1 MLCIVFWF
9 RKNVYYLLKLINGYK
24 IVRVI
29 ITEHAKK
36 RLRDYRQDKI
46 EISDIVLAAK
56 QIPGYVPTAT
66 RFRGFISKSG
76 RIFDIVAKDIETGRV
91 VITIIGK

>member
-1 MLCIVFWF
+1 M
-9 RKNVYYLLKLINGYK
+9 K
-24 IVRVI
+24 VI

-36 RLRDYRQDKI
+36 RLRDLRQSNI
-46 EISDIVLAAK
+46 TLADIVTAAK
-56 QIPGYVPTAT
+56 QIPGYIPTAT

-76 RIFDIVAKDIETGRV
+76 RLFDIVAKDIKSGRL

>member
-1 MLCIVFWF
+1 
-9 RKNVYYLLKLINGYK
+9 
-24 IVRVI
+24 VRVI

-36 RLRDYRQDKI
+36 RLKDCRQEKI
-46 EISDIVLAAK
+46 SISDIVIAAK
-56 QIPGYVPTAT
+56 QIPGFIPTAT

-76 RIFDIVAKDIETGRV
+76 RIFDIVAKDIDSGRL